1 MNETKNYYLIE
12 PEVPGQWA
20 DDIVVDRSTHP
31 PEVKELNLVFDG
43 WLGDDILE
51 VFPSF
56 IVTEKLADAMYD
68 HGLSGFE
75 FRDVK
80 VSISEQFKEI
90 YGEKELPRF
99 LWLYPHREET
109 PKDVSLKE
117 DGSLLLSERAMS
129 VFKRFNLQNCDIE
142 N

>member
-1 MNETKNYYLIE
+1 MNETKSYYLIE

-31 PEVKELNLVFDG
+31 PEVKELSIVFDG

-56 IVTEKLADAMYD
+56 IVTERLAEAMYES
-68 HGLSGFE
+68 GLSGFE

-80 VSISEQFKEI
+80 ISISEQFKDL

-99 LWLYPHREET
+99 LWLTLHREEAR
-109 PKDVSLKE
+109 KDVALKE

-129 VFKRFNLQNCDIE
+129 VFKRFNLQNCDME